1 MREHRNDARPLG
13 GCGIRS
19 TRLCDGPRVPRGK
32 LSAPRR
38 VEGQERYGR
47 VSPRIGRAVA
57 QAEGQPKR
65 ATKLL
70 GAVEALLERI
80 GASLNPAERAGFDR
94 TLGVARAQLDE
105 TTFNT
110 EWAGGR
116 VMTLEQTIRYVLKR
130 RRDDIKACREILR
143 LSF

>member
-1 MREHRNDARPLG
+1 M
-13 GCGIRS
+13 
-19 TRLCDGPRVPRGK
+19 
-32 LSAPRR
+32 
-38 VEGQERYGR
+38 
-47 VSPRIGRAVA
+47 A

-130 RRDDIKACREILR
+130 RPDDIKACREILR